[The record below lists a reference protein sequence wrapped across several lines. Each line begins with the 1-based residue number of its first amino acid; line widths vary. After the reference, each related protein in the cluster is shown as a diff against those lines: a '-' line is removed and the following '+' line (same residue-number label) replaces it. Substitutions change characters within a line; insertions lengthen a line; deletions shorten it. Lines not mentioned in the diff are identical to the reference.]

1 MRISNASGVN
11 GLARRAAEG
20 LRLQGFQV
28 SDMSTDTDLLKQGV
42 AVSHRSR
49 YLEQARTV
57 AAAFPGARL
66 VVDETVGSEIRVTL
80 GSGSA
85 QVVQVPN
92 RVGTTPLPTRPATD
106 APTPSSTV
114 TIKARSADSNICS
127 P

>member
-49 YLEQARTV
+49 YLDQARTV

-92 RVGTTPLPTRPATD
+92 RVGTTPLPTPRAG
-106 APTPSSTV
+106 ASTPSPAV
-114 TIKARSADSNICS
+114 TIKARSADSNVCA

>member
-1 MRISNASGVN
+1 MRISKASGVN

-42 AVSHRSR
+42 AVSHRSG

-66 VVDETVGSEIRVTL
+66 VVDEAAGSEIRVTL
-80 GSGSA
+80 GTGSA

-92 RVGTTPLPTRPATD
+92 RVGTAPLPTRRA
-106 APTPSSTV
+106 AGASTPSPAV
-114 TIKARSADSNICS
+114 TIKARSADSNICA